1 MNQKTL
7 NCKYIYDSITENE
20 NVYTL
25 QKKNNSTQTINGYE
39 LKLKNLSTQLT
50 YNSNTNLFQYSYF
63 SVGQNSFTLF
73 YVFVNIEIIKPENN
87 NITFY
92 QIYSKYTR
100 NDDAFAFPANSGG
113 LIDTIN
119 YIYITSSVI
128 ANGTRI
134 DLYLGGFDQSENLVD
149 ISQCTVN
156 LSLKSYPIV
165 WSTNKLI
172 FL

>member
-1 MNQKTL
+1 MNQKIL

-39 LKLKNLSTQLT
+39 LKLKNLLTQLT
-50 YNSNTNLFQYSYF
+50 YDSNTKLFQYNYF
-63 SVGQNSFTLF
+63 NVSQNSFTLF
-73 YVFVNIEIIKPENN
+73 YVFVNLEIIKPENN

-119 YIYITSSVI
+119 YAYITSSVI

-134 DLYLGGFDQSENLVD
+134 DLYLGGFDQNENLVD
-149 ISQCTVN
+149 MSQCTVN
-156 LSLKSYPIV
+156 LFLKSYPIV
-165 WSTNKLI
+165 
-172 FL
+172 

>member
-25 QKKNNSTQTINGYE
+25 QKKKNNSTQTINGYE

-50 YNSNTNLFQYSYF
+50 YNSNTNLFEYSYF
-63 SVGQNSFTLF
+63 NVGQNSFTLY
-73 YVFVNIEIIKPENN
+73 YVFVNLEIIKPENN

-119 YIYITSSVI
+119 YAYITSSVI

-134 DLYLGGFDQSENLVD
+134 DLYLGGFDQNENLVD
-149 ISQCTVN
+149 MSQCTVN
-156 LSLKSYPIV
+156 LFLKSYPIV
-165 WSTNKLI
+165 
-172 FL
+172 

>member
-1 MNQKTL
+1 MNQKIL

-39 LKLKNLSTQLT
+39 LQLKNLSTQLT
-50 YNSNTNLFQYSYF
+50 YNSNTNLFEYSYF
-63 SVGQNSFTLF
+63 NVGQNSFTLY
-73 YVFVNIEIIKPENN
+73 YVFINLEIIKPENN
-87 NITFY
+87 NISFY
-92 QIYSKYTR
+92 QISSKYTR

-119 YIYITSSVI
+119 YAYITSSVI

-134 DLYLGGFDQSENLVD
+134 DLYLGGFDQSENSVD
-149 ISQCTVN
+149 ISQCTIN

-165 WSTNKLI
+165 
-172 FL
+172 

>member
-39 LKLKNLSTQLT
+39 LQLKNLSTQLT
-50 YNSNTNLFQYSYF
+50 YNSNTKLFIYYYNDII
-63 SVGQNSFTLF
+63 QNSFTLY
-73 YVFVNIEIIKPENN
+73 YVFINLEIIKPENN
-87 NITFY
+87 NISFY
-92 QIYSKYTR
+92 QITCKYTR
-100 NDDAFAFPANSGG
+100 NDDSFAFPANSGG

-119 YIYITSSVI
+119 YSYITSSVI
-128 ANGTRI
+128 DNGTKI
-134 DLYLGGFDQSENLVD
+134 DLYLGGFDQNENLVD
-149 ISQCTVN
+149 MSQCTVN

-165 WSTNKLI
+165 
-172 FL
+172 

>member
-1 MNQKTL
+1 MNQKIL

-39 LKLKNLSTQLT
+39 LNLRNFSKQLT
-50 YNSNTNLFQYSYF
+50 YNSNTNLFEYSNF
-63 SVGQNSFTLF
+63 NLGNSFTLY
-73 YVFVNIEIIKPENN
+73 YVFVNVEIIKPKNN
-87 NITFY
+87 NISFY
-92 QIYSKYTR
+92 QISSKYTR
-100 NDDAFAFPANSGG
+100 NDDSFAFPANSGG

-119 YIYITSSVI
+119 YAYITSSVI

-134 DLYLGGFDQSENLVD
+134 DFYLCGFDQSENTVD
-149 ISQCTVN
+149 ISQCIVK

-165 WSTNKLI
+165 
-172 FL
+172 